1 MLAYQGFGWIDP
13 NTGGFHWNYKTDTS
27 PRTDSTRCKD
37 CHLDDGQWHHYV
49 VTFTRGDP
57 IDLGGHGNMYIV
69 GILLEEVNLTGTL
82 DAGLAVNI
90 MQDGLGT
97 YTDTNNGSIWKGA
110 LISDV
115 GIWRRAITQE
125 EVTTIYN
132 LGLQGISALD

>member
-1 MLAYQGFGWIDP
+1 
-13 NTGGFHWNYKTDTS
+13 
-27 PRTDSTRCKD
+27 
-37 CHLDDGQWHHYV
+37 
-49 VTFTRGDP
+49 
-57 IDLGGHGNMYIV
+57 
-69 GILLEEVNLTGTL
+69 
-82 DAGLAVNI
+82 

-97 YTDTNNGSIWKGA
+97 YTDTNNGSIWKDA